1 MTKIPG
7 TLDSSQKQWAP
18 GFPGIYFHM
27 IHKYPRW
34 AEVANYT
41 TKKQLSGTKTS
52 KGLQWGRAKGL
63 EWRAIILEP
72 WDLFP
77 GGIFMILDT
86 S

>member
-41 TKKQLSGTKTS
+41 TKKKSQ
-52 KGLQWGRAKGL
+52 
-63 EWRAIILEP
+63 EP
-72 WDLFP
+72 KP
-77 GGIFMILDT
+77 PKVYNGGGPKV
-86 S
+86 